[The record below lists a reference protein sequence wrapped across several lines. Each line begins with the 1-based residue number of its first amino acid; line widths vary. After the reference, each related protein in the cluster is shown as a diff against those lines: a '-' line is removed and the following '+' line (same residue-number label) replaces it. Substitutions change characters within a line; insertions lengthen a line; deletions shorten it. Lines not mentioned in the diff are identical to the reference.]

1 MERRKSSLRL
11 FGTTVV
17 TLLFG
22 LLFAQGLYAQV
33 DTGAILGTVRDQS
46 GAVVP
51 GAKVTVT
58 NEGTAF
64 ANSTVTGSDGT
75 YVFTPLRIGTYTVS
89 AEFQGFQ
96 KAQRNHITVD
106 VQQQVVVDFSMV
118 PGAVTQTVEVTAAAP
133 LLQTTNGSVGN
144 VVNGQTINNLPLN
157 GRNWTFL
164 AQTATGVTIGQQE
177 GRGLDASGDFSANG
191 NRPAQN
197 NYLLDGI
204 DNNINLVDFLN
215 GTAFVVLPSV
225 DAISEFKIQTTDYAA
240 EIGRAGGAVLNATIK
255 SGTNQFHGD
264 AWEFVRNDVFDA
276 NDFFINAAHQKKPE
290 FRLNQFGF
298 TAGGPIIIPHVYD
311 GRNKTFIFGDL
322 EFTRRRQG
330 TTFVTTVPTAA
341 ERASGYTNFADLIA
355 LQGCSRG
362 TDLLG
367 RGIPCGT
374 IYDPATTRSV
384 TSGAVDPVTGL
395 TATGNGFVRDPIS
408 CNGVANTLCASRID
422 PNAVKLLNLF
432 PAPTQGGIFN
442 NFTTSPVVQDNGRR
456 FDIRADHNFSDKD
469 QMFARFSYLDEPQLK
484 PGPFG
489 GIADGGGFNQGSQTA
504 GSSNS
509 ALSWT
514 HSFSPTLINEARFGF
529 AFIHTSRIQS
539 NGNTLGIPAQ
549 FGIQGVVQSPQ
560 NGGLPQINIG
570 SLSQIG
576 SSNFLVSNEYNS
588 TSQLTENLTKIYH
601 SHTFKGGIEFQ
612 HIKFSTLQPPWSRGS
627 MGFGGNYTSIP
638 KIGDGSTGIAQ
649 LLLLPVNPVTAGTP
663 NGVNAVQGGA
673 NDTRISNMANV
684 DDGHN
689 YYGGY
694 FQDDWKVSQKLTL
707 NLGLRWDYFAQVEE
721 NFGGQGNLIPGAPG
735 AGAQYLI
742 PIQRKNR
749 PSLSPSFVNLLAA
762 DGISLVYTPNA
773 ALGNSQSTNFAPR
786 LGFAYQATQKL
797 VVRGGYGI
805 FYGGFENRGFSPN
818 LGENYPFQFDFHFTN
833 PNDWTPNTYADGSVA
848 TLEQGYLSVPL
859 NPGIVVAE
867 GLSLRGIQFN
877 YITPYTQGFNLTF
890 QYQLTPNETFS
901 LGYVGS
907 LARHLETFPGS
918 NQVSQILP
926 AGICT
931 HNPNCAAPHVPYPD
945 FGQGSSYAATE
956 GSSAYHSLQ
965 ATFERRFSAG
975 LNFNANYTYG
985 KVLSDARDLLNGDI
999 GGWRAPYLSGF
1010 GIVKDYALADFDVR
1024 NIFHLSGGW
1033 EFPVGHGKH
1042 WLTDSSGVENA
1053 ILGGWSTHASL
1064 VLQDGQPFTVGCIRG
1079 TTSGLGCNAMLVP
1092 GQNVI
1097 GGPHNVNQ
1105 WMNPAAF
1112 TQPCQLSAS
1121 GPTLNSPPNCI
1132 PETGVGVLGGAFT
1145 QLVGPGFHRL
1155 EWSLFKDVKTSE
1167 TTHLQFRSE
1176 FFNLTNHPNFALP
1189 SGRNFQFNDLT
1200 KSGHFGQITSTRDNP
1215 NDPREIQ
1222 FALKFYW

>member
-1 MERRKSSLRL
+1 MA
-11 FGTTVV
+11 
-17 TLLFG
+17 
-22 LLFAQGLYAQV
+22 AQGLLAQV
-33 DTGAILGTVRDQS
+33 DTGAILGTVKDQS
-46 GAVVP
+46 GGVVP
-51 GAKVTVT
+51 GATVTIT

-64 ANSTVTGSDGT
+64 SLSTVTGNDGT
-75 YVFTPLRIGTYTVS
+75 YNFTPVKIGTYTVS
-89 AEFQGFQ
+89 VEFQGFQ
-96 KAQRNHITVD
+96 KAQRTHITLD
-106 VQQQVVVDFSMV
+106 VQQQAVVDFSMV
-118 PGAVTQTVEVTAAAP
+118 PGAVTQTIEVSAAAP
-133 LLQTTNGSVGN
+133 LLQTENASVGQ
-144 VVNGQTINNLPLN
+144 VVNSHSVNTLPLN
-157 GRNWTFL
+157 GRNFTFL
-164 AQTATGVTIGQQE
+164 AQTVAGVTVGQQE
-177 GRGLDASGDFSANG
+177 GRGLNASGDFSANG

-204 DNNINLVDFLN
+204 DNNIDLVDFLN

-225 DAISEFKIQTTDYAA
+225 DAISEFKIQTNDYSA
-240 EIGRAGGAVLNATIK
+240 EFGRAGGAVLNATIK
-255 SGTNQFHGD
+255 SGTNTFHGD
-264 AWEFVRNDVFDA
+264 VWEFVRNDVFDA
-276 NDFFINAAHQKKPE
+276 NDFFVNSARQKKPE

-298 TAGGPIIIPHVYD
+298 TAGGPVIIPHIYD

-330 TTFVTTVPTAA
+330 TTFNSTVPTAA

-355 LQGCSRG
+355 LQGCSKG

-367 RGIPCGT
+367 RKIPCGT

-408 CNGVANTLCASRID
+408 CGSIPNTLCASRID

-432 PAPTQGGIFN
+432 PAPTNPSALFN
-442 NFTTSPVVQDNGRR
+442 NFSASPVVQDNGRR
-456 FDIRADHNFSDKD
+456 FDVRADHNFSDKD

-489 GIADGGGFNQGSQTA
+489 GIADGGGFNQGTQTA

-529 AFIHTSRIQS
+529 GFIHTSRLQS

-549 FGIQGVVQSPQ
+549 FGIQGVAQSPK

-576 SSNFLVSNEYNS
+576 SSNFLVSDEYNS
-588 TSQLTENLTKIYH
+588 TAQLTENLTKIYH
-601 SHTFKGGIEFQ
+601 SHAFKGGIEFQ

-627 MGFGGNYTSIP
+627 MAFGGTYTQMP
-638 KIGDGSTGIAQ
+638 NHGDGSTGIAQ
-649 LLLLPVNPVTAGTP
+649 LLLLPVNPATAGTP

-694 FQDDWKVSQKLTL
+694 FLDDWKVSQKLTL
-707 NLGLRWDYFAQVEE
+707 NLGVRWDYFAQVEE
-721 NFGGQGNLIPGAPG
+721 NFGGQGNLIPGPPG

-742 PIQRKNR
+742 PSQRKNR
-749 PSLSPSFVNLLAA
+749 PAPSPSFVSLLAQ

-773 ALGNSQSTNFAPR
+773 TLGNSQNTNFSPR
-786 LGFAYQATQKL
+786 VGFAYQVTQKL

-818 LGENYPFQFDFHFTN
+818 LGENYPFQFDFHFNN

-859 NPGIVVAE
+859 NPAIVIAN

-877 YITPYTQGFNLTF
+877 YITPYTQGFNLMF
-890 QYQLTPNETFS
+890 QYQVTPNQTLS

-907 LARHLETFPGS
+907 LADHLETFPGS
-918 NQVSQILP
+918 NQVGQILP
-926 AGICT
+926 INTCT
-931 HNPNCAAPHVPYPD
+931 HNPCSGGQIPHIPYPD
-945 FGQGSSYAATE
+945 FGQGSSFAATE
-956 GSSAYHSLQ
+956 GASHYHSLQ

-985 KVLSDARDLLNGDI
+985 KVRTTGRDLLNGDI
-999 GGWRAPYLSGF
+999 GGWRAPYVPGM
-1010 GIVKDYALADFDVR
+1010 GIIKDYALADFDVR
-1024 NIFHLSGGW
+1024 NIVHISGGW
-1033 EFPVGHGKH
+1033 ELPVGQGKH
-1042 WLTDSSGVENA
+1042 WLTNGGRLAEG
-1053 ILGGWSTHASL
+1053 ILGGWSTNAIL
-1064 VLQDGQPFTVGCIRG
+1064 TLQDGQPFTVGCISG
-1079 TTSGLGCNAMLVP
+1079 TNSGNNCNALLVP

-1097 GGPHNVNQ
+1097 AGPHNVNQ

-1112 TQPCQLSAS
+1112 TQPCQLAAG
-1121 GPTLNSPPNCI
+1121 GPNLNSPPNCI
-1132 PETGVGVLGGAFT
+1132 PETGFGVLGGAYT
-1145 QLVGPGFHRL
+1145 QLVGPGYHRL
-1155 EWSLFKDVKTSE
+1155 DWSLFKQVKTSE
-1167 TTHLQFRSE
+1167 TTHLEFRSE
-1176 FFNLTNHPNFALP
+1176 FFNLTNHPNFAIP
-1189 SGRNFQFNDLT
+1189 GNRNFQFTDLT
-1200 KSGHFGQITSTRDNP
+1200 KNGHFGQITSTRDNP